1 MVQAVGVLLWVRVR
15 GVVAEIVEDRHREV
29 EAVGVRDREGVR
41 VPEGQEEGDWLRLR
55 VREMEG
61 EPVAV
66 VEVLGDR
73 DGDTLPLLV
82 MDTVGEVVEVVE
94 ALKELLPL
102 FHEALLLT
110 LAVAVTQRVPTPGW
124 GVGVDRGTE
133 PVDVSVG
140 VEEPLGHTVWV
151 TLGQGEELWEGPK
164 GEGEWVGLS
173 VSVPEGSLLPERVI
187 VPGPHD
193 PESVVVGVFEVDSHW
208 EREGVKEGEEE
219 KEGLGVAESV
229 GDTLPEPLPP
239 ARAPGVTDREDTSV
253 ADREATLTLPVA
265 DKLSVEVGD
274 TLSVVEPVRDTV
286 GVRERVRVTVREREL
301 LGEPVAV
308 GHSVKAGEEVVESEG
323 VREAEVVVE
332 EVWEA
337 EKEGEGQGVGVVDW
351 EALRDKLLPPVTDP
365 EAEGQGEELPT
376 LDTPCVGLKVRVGV
390 EVGER
395 VREWVPLGEEERQR
409 DPEAVR
415 VTVAQGVGE

>member
-1 MVQAVGVLLWVRVR
+1 MVQVVGVLLCVRVR
-15 GVVAEIVEDRHREV
+15 GVVAEIVEDRQREV

-66 VEVLGDR
+66 VEALGDR
-73 DGDTLPLLV
+73 DWDTLPLLE

-110 LAVAVTQRVPTPGW
+110 LAVAVTQRVPTPSW

-140 VEEPLGHTVWV
+140 VEEPLGDTVWV
-151 TLGQGEELWEGPK
+151 TLGHGDELWEGPK

-173 VSVPEGSLLPERVI
+173 VRVLEGSLLPERVM
-187 VPGPHD
+187 VPGAHD
-193 PESVVVGVFEVDSHW
+193 PESVVVGVPEADSHW
-208 EREGVKEGEEE
+208 ERDWVKEGEEE
-219 KEGLGVAESV
+219 KEGLGVADRV
-229 GDTLPEPLPP
+229 GDTLPEPLPN
-239 ARAPGVTDREDTSV
+239 RAPGVTDREDPSV

-274 TLSVVEPVRDTV
+274 TVSVVEPVHDTV

-301 LGEPVAV
+301 LGEPVEV
-308 GHSVKAGEEVVESEG
+308 GHRVRTGEEVVESEG
-323 VREAEVVVE
+323 EAEAEVVME

-337 EKEGEGQGVGVVDW
+337 E
-351 EALRDKLLPPVTDP
+351 
-365 EAEGQGEELPT
+365 
-376 LDTPCVGLKVRVGV
+376 
-390 EVGER
+390 
-395 VREWVPLGEEERQR
+395 
-409 DPEAVR
+409 
-415 VTVAQGVGE
+415 